1 MKQKKRVLKWC
12 KLSTKWER
20 VGKSGVYSYIST
32 QIQEK
37 NMINII
43 GTYECKADAK
53 GRVMFPAALKKQLNN
68 VLGDGFVIKR
78 SVFNK
83 CLEIH
88 PMEEWNVVVEQ
99 VNKLN
104 RFVKKNNDF
113 IRSYMSGLKVVDVDG
128 SGRFLIPKDLYLF
141 ADLDK
146 EIVLSSSVNMIEIWD
161 KEKYEISVAET
172 LVGFGD
178 LAEQVMG
185 NQPKDDTDG
194 VS

>member
-1 MKQKKRVLKWC
+1 
-12 KLSTKWER
+12 
-20 VGKSGVYSYIST
+20 
-32 QIQEK
+32 
-37 NMINII
+37 MINII

-53 GRVMFPAALKKQLNN
+53 GRVMFPTALKKQLNN
-68 VLGDGFVIKR
+68 VLGEGFVIKR

-88 PMEEWNVVVEQ
+88 PMAEWNVVVEQ

-185 NQPKDDTDG
+185 NQPKDDMDG

>member
-1 MKQKKRVLKWC
+1 
-12 KLSTKWER
+12 
-20 VGKSGVYSYIST
+20 
-32 QIQEK
+32 
-37 NMINII
+37 MINII

-113 IRSYMSGLKVVDVDG
+113 IRSYMSGLKVVDVDS

-185 NQPKDDTDG
+185 NQPKDDMDG

>member
-1 MKQKKRVLKWC
+1 
-12 KLSTKWER
+12 
-20 VGKSGVYSYIST
+20 
-32 QIQEK
+32 
-37 NMINII
+37 MINII

-88 PMEEWNVVVEQ
+88 PMAGWNVVVEQ

-185 NQPKDDTDG
+185 NQPKDDMDG

>member
-1 MKQKKRVLKWC
+1 MTNL
-12 KLSTKWER
+12 
-20 VGKSGVYSYIST
+20 
-32 QIQEK
+32 
-37 NMINII
+37 I

-53 GRVMFPAALKKQLNN
+53 GRVMFPSALKKQLQK
-68 VLGDGFVIKR
+68 VIGDGFVVKR

-88 PMEEWNVVVEQ
+88 PMNDWNGVVGQ

-113 IRSYMSGLKVVDVDG
+113 IRSYMAGLKMVEVDG
-128 SGRFLIPKDLYLF
+128 SGRFLIPKDLMSF
-141 ADLDK
+141 AGLQK

-161 KEKYEISVAET
+161 KESYESSVAET
-172 LVGFGD
+172 LKNFGN
-178 LAEQVMG
+178 LAEDVMG
-185 NQPKDDTDG
+185 SKPLDGSDG

>member
-1 MKQKKRVLKWC
+1 
-12 KLSTKWER
+12 
-20 VGKSGVYSYIST
+20 
-32 QIQEK
+32 
-37 NMINII
+37 MINII

-53 GRVMFPAALKKQLNN
+53 GRVMFPTALKKQLNN

-185 NQPKDDTDG
+185 NQPKDDMDG

>member
-1 MKQKKRVLKWC
+1 MRILAPRNRFKKV
-12 KLSTKWER
+12 
-20 VGKSGVYSYIST
+20 
-32 QIQEK
+32 
-37 NMINII
+37 INII

-53 GRVMFPAALKKQLNN
+53 GRVMFPAALKKQLKN

-88 PMEEWNVVVEQ
+88 PMSEWEKVVGQ

-113 IRSYMSGLKVVDVDG
+113 IRSYMSGLKVVEVD
-128 SGRFLIPKDLYLF
+128 SAGRFLIPKDLYLF
-141 ADLDK
+141 AGLDK
-146 EIVLSSSVNMIEIWD
+146 ELVLSSSVNMIEIWD
-161 KEKYEISVAET
+161 KESYESSVAET
-172 LVGFGD
+172 LVDFGS
-178 LAEQVMG
+178 LAEEVMG
-185 NQPKDDTDG
+185 NQLQDDSDG